1 MAITVSFTVSQTVGS
16 PQAINIVDTSTGSDV
31 TATSRRI
38 YITNS
43 AGAYLT
49 EGPTVSTAVAY
60 TTWPIASGNSLTIDD
75 ILATDMAV
83 NITLT
88 YVNSGGSSV
97 ASDTS
102 LEGFTMYNETF
113 YYSLTQAQ
121 ATQNQPPPMIIQDSN
136 YYMNKIILREN
147 IDDGNQAI
155 LYGSDITTA
164 QSAYDRATYQVLNEN
179 LFF

>member
-16 PQAINIVDTSTGSDV
+16 PAAINIVDTSTGSDV
-31 TATSRRI
+31 TAVSRRI

-49 EGPTVSTAVAY
+49 TGRTVSAGIAY
-60 TTWPIASGNSLTIDD
+60 TEWPIADGNNLTINN

-88 YVNSGGSSV
+88 YVNISGGVV
-97 ASDTS
+97 ATDTS

-121 ATQNQPPPMIIQDSN
+121 ALQNQPPPMIIQDSN
-136 YYMNKIILREN
+136 YYYQKMILREN

-155 LYGSDITTA
+155 LYGDDITTA
-164 QSAYDRATYQVLNEN
+164 QNAYDRATYQVLNQN

>member
-1 MAITVSFTVSQTVGS
+1 MAITVSFTVSQVVGS
-16 PQAINIVDTSTGSDV
+16 PQDIVLVDTSTGTDI

-38 YITNS
+38 YVTNA

-49 EGPTVSTAVAY
+49 EDNTISTAVAY
-60 TTWPIASGNSLTIDD
+60 TEFPLADGATITLQD

-83 NITLT
+83 NVTLT
-88 YVNSGGSSV
+88 YVTSAGAAV
-97 ASDTS
+97 ATDTS

-121 ATQNQPPPMIIQDSN
+121 ASQNQPPPMIIQDSQ
-136 YYMNKIILREN
+136 YYYNKMVLREN

-155 LYGSDITTA
+155 LYGDDITTA
-164 QSAYDRATYQVLNEN
+164 QNAYDRATYQVLNQN